1 MVARRAARWLCE
13 QRRVPRCNSCSA
25 SAVGVLFCAPLVC
38 SRSSFEPPLPL
49 RFPLSCP
56 HPSPRGKPA
65 ALPAHAIS
73 AKPQRCQTRQAR
85 GCYCTQTD
93 FRFKLLVIFPPP
105 PPNLAQGH
113 QPSGDGVGSASLP
126 GRQGRELLPCSCS
139 LRHTPAQLHATGK
152 PLKSLTRYRVLAA
165 LLSQADLQAR
175 VPDRHASG
183 CRART
188 V

>member
-1 MVARRAARWLCE
+1 MKETVLRGGNRMVARRAARWLCE

-38 SRSSFEPPLPL
+38 RRSSFQPPLPL

-56 HPSPRGKPA
+56 PPPSPRGKAA

-93 FRFKLLVIFPPP
+93 FRFKLLEIFPPP
-105 PPNLAQGH
+105 PPYLAEGLPLE
-113 QPSGDGVGSASLP
+113 PSHLGTPSARSAANSRRKP
-126 GRQGRELLPCSCS
+126 VPTACCI
-139 LRHTPAQLHATGK
+139 TPF
-152 PLKSLTRYRVLAA
+152 
-165 LLSQADLQAR
+165 LSSSYTQLQA
-175 VPDRHASG
+175 A
-183 CRART
+183 
-188 V
+188 

>member
-25 SAVGVLFCAPLVC
+25 SAVGVLFCAPLAC
-38 SRSSFEPPLPL
+38 SRSSFQPPLPL
-49 RFPLSCP
+49 WFPLSCP
-56 HPSPRGKPA
+56 PGPPPPPPA
-65 ALPAHAIS
+65 AS
-73 AKPQRCQTRQAR
+73 QQRCQTRQAR

-188 V
+188 I